1 MILLLKAGN
10 MLEFAIM
17 NLIQYSWGAI
27 LKWSATPTN
36 MHIPLVSTPKF
47 IQYVLKFIHAKFHAF
62 FKKCTIRWIYGP

>member
-17 NLIQYSWGAI
+17 NLIQYSWVPI

-36 MHIPLVSTPKF
+36 IHIPLVSTPKF
-47 IQYVLKFIHAKFHAF
+47 I
-62 FKKCTIRWIYGP
+62 

>member
-1 MILLLKAGN
+1 MMLLLKSGI

-17 NLIQYSWGAI
+17 NLIQYSLVAI

-47 IQYVLKFIHAKFHAF
+47 I
-62 FKKCTIRWIYGP
+62 

>member
-1 MILLLKAGN
+1 MILLLKAEN

-17 NLIQYSWGAI
+17 NLIQYSWEAI

-47 IQYVLKFIHAKFHAF
+47 I
-62 FKKCTIRWIYGP
+62 